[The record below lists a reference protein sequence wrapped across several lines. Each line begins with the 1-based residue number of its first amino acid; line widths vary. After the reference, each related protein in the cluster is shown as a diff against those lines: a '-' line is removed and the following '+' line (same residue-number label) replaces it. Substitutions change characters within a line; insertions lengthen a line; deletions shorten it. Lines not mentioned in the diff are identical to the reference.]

1 MPSATLSTGT
11 DLKRPA
17 ALFRSTA
24 VAQRGQDG
32 ARLKERSLGWNT
44 RARPRFM
51 ARRASWLFRH
61 QPALGSSTSPH
72 ESIDRRGRMPLALA
86 VSRQPCVLSA
96 LTRAEALDVTI
107 ARRRAHPL
115 QLPRPNALDRVRTL
129 RPVRPLHHRS
139 IRRPFGVIRR
149 ERRHTESAMNSEDL
163 RRKNARLHDMIEQIL
178 EMRPELRDGTEA
190 MALTQDLHVEVGAPF
205 LERTRDKLLERAR
218 AIVERCPE
226 LIHYFDDP

>member
-1 MPSATLSTGT
+1 MRRRQTVEASRRGDNRSPNALLRGKRIVPSATLSTGT

-149 ERRHTESAMNSEDL
+149 ERRHTGSAMNSEDL
-163 RRKNARLHDMIEQIL
+163 RRKNARLHDMIEQFW
-178 EMRPELRDGTEA
+178 RC
-190 MALTQDLHVEVGAPF
+190 
-205 LERTRDKLLERAR
+205 AR
-218 AIVERCPE
+218 SYATG
-226 LIHYFDDP
+226 LKQWL